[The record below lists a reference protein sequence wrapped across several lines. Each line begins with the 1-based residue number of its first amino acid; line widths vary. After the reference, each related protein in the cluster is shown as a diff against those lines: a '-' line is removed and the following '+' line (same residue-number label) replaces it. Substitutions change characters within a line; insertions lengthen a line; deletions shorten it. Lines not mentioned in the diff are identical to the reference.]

1 MKQGRA
7 WLLAGALALSLFVSA
22 ACGAAQP
29 TGGGALAGSKAA
41 VKAFV
46 SAYEAKSAKDYLAVF
61 DKDAIYSDLGR
72 ASIRNAGSMYVRDL
86 NTAIA
91 QTFQEPDF
99 QFKAKSSFV
108 SDDGRFAAIDGIYTD
123 VGKDKKPASVPMVI
137 LLELRDGKII
147 HETDYYDGSPFE

>member
-1 MKQGRA
+1 MKHRRSCVV
-7 WLLAGALALSLFVSA
+7 AGALALILFVSA

-29 TGGGALAGSKAA
+29 AGGGSPAQTKAV
-41 VKAFV
+41 VKAFI
-46 SAYEAKSAKDYLAVF
+46 SAYEAKSAKDYLAAF
-61 DKDAIYSDLGR
+61 DKDAIYTDLGR
-72 ASIRNAGSMYVRDL
+72 ASIRNSGSMYVRDL
-86 NTAIA
+86 NTAIL
-91 QTFQEPDF
+91 QTFKEPVF
-99 QFKAKSSFV
+99 QYKVNSSFV